1 MKIERRG
8 LLRPFATVQLWLIP
22 TVFYSAQKLA
32 GIKHNELEWIWWVL
46 IPFMFSVWFFINWKI
61 KKNS

>member
-8 LLRPFATVQLWLIP
+8 LMRPFATVQLWLIP
-22 TVFYSAQKLA
+22 TVFYLAQKLA
-32 GIKHNELEWIWWVL
+32 GIKHNELEWLWWVL

>member
-1 MKIERRG
+1 MKIERKRI
-8 LLRPFATVQLWLIP
+8 LSPFATIQIWLIP

-32 GIKHNELEWIWWVL
+32 GIKHNDLEWIWWVL
-46 IPFMFSVWFFINWKI
+46 IPFMFSIWFFINWKI